1 MNGLISK
8 NSFLKI
14 SSLSFGNI
22 LYLFFSLAIV
32 KALTNIYSTEEFG
45 EYSLIIAFSA
55 ITFIFVQTI
64 TSILGPFFKERKF
77 SEHTIVSQSFNIL
90 IYFASFFLII
100 IICISVLNL
109 FFEIKYSDEIIFSI
123 LLGLGISINMLLN
136 TLVIIK
142 GMIYR
147 FIVFNNLPIVLKFI
161 ITISLFILGIK
172 IPIINLIKLFVLVNF
187 ITSLLS
193 FIHYKFINRQDLLTF
208 HFNKSFF
215 IEYLNYTKYFIVLN
229 IIGWSNNFFD
239 KYFLGRIE
247 NTKLVGIYSLNY
259 QYSFSILNQLSQV
272 IGQFF
277 NSFYWNSTII
287 DENKKILGVLKLLF
301 LFNIVF
307 ILLIILIPDISL
319 DYFLILISNSN
330 YTGYYNV
337 FKLIAISGVFF
348 MTSQILSNPL
358 LKREKIKSLVI
369 NQGAT
374 FSIFII
380 SSFFLT
386 LEFSILGLT
395 IALLVSNLFLV
406 IANVISLLKNFDENN
421 Y

>member
-161 ITISLFILGIK
+161 ITISLFILGVK
-172 IPIINLIKLFVLVNF
+172 IPIINLIKLFVLANF

-193 FIHYKFINRQDLLTF
+193 FIHYKCINRQDLLTF

-307 ILLIILIPDISL
+307 VLLIILIPDIFL

>member
-1 MNGLISK
+1 MISK
-8 NSFLKI
+8 KSFLKI

-45 EYSLIIAFSA
+45 EYSLIIALSA

-100 IICISVLNL
+100 IICISILNL
-109 FFEIKYSDEIIFSI
+109 FFKIKYSDEIIFSI

-193 FIHYKFINRQDLLTF
+193 FIHYKCINRQDLLTF

-369 NQGAT
+369 NQVAT
-374 FSIFII
+374 FPIFII
-380 SSFFLT
+380 SSIFLT

-395 IALLVSNLFLV
+395 IALLLSNLFLV
-406 IANVISLLKNFDENN
+406 IANVISLLKNFNENN

>member
-45 EYSLIIAFSA
+45 EYSLIIALSA

-100 IICISVLNL
+100 IICISILNL
-109 FFEIKYSDEIIFSI
+109 FFKIKYSDEIIFSI

-193 FIHYKFINRQDLLTF
+193 FIHYKCINRQDLLTF

-369 NQGAT
+369 NQVAT
-374 FSIFII
+374 FPIFII
-380 SSFFLT
+380 SSIFLT

-395 IALLVSNLFLV
+395 IALLLSNLFLV
-406 IANVISLLKNFDENN
+406 IANVISLLKNFNENN

>member
-1 MNGLISK
+1 MISK
-8 NSFLKI
+8 KSFLKI

-45 EYSLIIAFSA
+45 EYSLIIALSA

-100 IICISVLNL
+100 IICISILNL
-109 FFEIKYSDEIIFSI
+109 FFKIKYSDEIIFSI

-193 FIHYKFINRQDLLTF
+193 FIHYKCINRQDLLTF

-215 IEYLNYTKYFIVLN
+215 IDYLNYTKYFIVLN

-369 NQGAT
+369 NQVAT
-374 FSIFII
+374 FPIFII
-380 SSFFLT
+380 SSIFLT

-395 IALLVSNLFLV
+395 IALLLSNLFLV

>member
-90 IYFASFFLII
+90 IFFASFFLII

-109 FFEIKYSDEIIFSI
+109 FIEIKHSDEIIFSI

-161 ITISLFILGIK
+161 ITISLFILGVK
-172 IPIINLIKLFVLVNF
+172 IPIINLIKLFVLANF

-193 FIHYKFINRQDLLTF
+193 FIHYKCINRQDLLTF

-307 ILLIILIPDISL
+307 VLLIILIPDIFL

-386 LEFSILGLT
+386 LKFSILGLT
-395 IALLVSNLFLV
+395 TALLVSNLFLV
-406 IANVISLLKNFDENN
+406 IANVISLLKNLDENN

>member
-1 MNGLISK
+1 MISK
-8 NSFLKI
+8 KSFLKI

-100 IICISVLNL
+100 IICISILNL
-109 FFEIKYSDEIIFSI
+109 FFKIKYSDEIIFSI

-172 IPIINLIKLFVLVNF
+172 IPIINLIKLFVLANF

-193 FIHYKFINRQDLLTF
+193 FIHYKCINRQDLLTF